1 MSSVGSA
8 NDSTVRS
15 EAVVARRVAARTV
28 PYTVPVVPE
37 IAKDPR

>member
-1 MSSVGSA
+1 M
-8 NDSTVRS
+8 TV
-15 EAVVARRVAARTV
+15 VHPYRVAGPAV